1 MRKSVLAAVAAVAIA
16 SAAGGALI
24 AHAAPPGP
32 PPPGGPPGGPAGAAP
47 WGPHPGPWMHHGP
60 GPWHHGPGGWHHR
73 PIAPGTFALFFRPA
87 DRALTPADVKEIA
100 SALLVWNGNHTWK
113 VVDVTKQ
120 SGDLIGFAFAAPDNT
135 VIARFTMD
143 SHTGRIVRTG

>member
-1 MRKSVLAAVAAVAIA
+1 MRNSVLAAVAAVAIA

-32 PPPGGPPGGPAGAAP
+32 PPPGGPPGAP
-47 WGPHPGPWMHHGP
+47 WGPHRGPWMHH

-73 PIAPGTFALFFRPA
+73 LIAPGTFALFSHPA

-100 SALLVWNGNHTWK
+100 GALLVWNGNHTWK

-120 SGDLIGFAFAAPDNT
+120 AGDLVGFAYATTDNT

-143 SHTGRIVRTG
+143 TRTRRIVRTG

>member
-1 MRKSVLAAVAAVAIA
+1 MRNSVLAAVAAVAIA

-47 WGPHPGPWMHHGP
+47 WGPHPGPWMHH

-113 VVDVTKQ
+113 VVDVAKQ
-120 SGDLIGFAFAAPDNT
+120 SGNLIGFAFATTDNT